1 MPASNLMPSNSYFN
15 MFSWNYCYV
24 KCFGRITKLS
34 RGKVK
39 KDHKKWTSG
48 HFSKTLPPPRW
59 ISGHFGPNIF
69 FLFFAFLF
77 LIKLEVSGPY
87 GPLTSSPCRG
97 LACCTRWGPLCAQKK
112 FVLGSQLFNFFF
124 LPPRVHVRLVTKVAI
139 VCSLPA
145 PCRG

>member
-1 MPASNLMPSNSYFN
+1 MPASNLMPSNGYFN
-15 MFSWNYCYV
+15 IFSWNYCYV
-24 KCFGRITKLS
+24 KCFSRITKLS

-48 HFSKTLPPPRW
+48 HFSKTLSPPPRW

-87 GPLTSSPCRG
+87 GPLTSSPCGG
-97 LACCTRWGPLCAQKK
+97 LACCTQWGPLGPHWHA
-112 FVLGSQLFNFFF
+112 VHDGALWATIA
-124 LPPRVHVRLVTKVAI
+124 RVAGRT
-139 VCSLPA
+139 CQ
-145 PCRG
+145 RGQNNGR